1 MLPVPPEQMPG
12 ARRLNGVTEYEA
24 ALDELIGSAA
34 HTLRI
39 FDRTLS
45 RRFNTPERAGL
56 LAEFLRAKRTNRAMI
71 VLHDASSVVRD
82 CPRVIQLLRRF
93 SHNLAIHQTLQAA
106 RHIYDPF
113 AVADDMRIVHRF
125 HYNSINGEAVTGD
138 VAMTGLLTKRF
149 DEIWQASAAA
159 VTATTIGL

>member
-1 MLPVPPEQMPG
+1 MLPVSPDKMPG
-12 ARRLNGVTEYEA
+12 ARKLNGVAEYEA
-24 ALDELIGSAA
+24 ALDELLASAV

-45 RRFNTPERAGL
+45 RRFNTPERAAL
-56 LAEFLRAKRTNRAMI
+56 LGEFLRAKRTNRAMI
-71 VLHDASSVVRD
+71 VLHDASNTVRD
-82 CPRVIQLLRRF
+82 CPRIIQLLRRF

-106 RHIYDPF
+106 RHVYDPF
-113 AVADDMRIVHRF
+113 AVADDMRIVRRF
-125 HYNSINGEAVTGD
+125 HYNSVNGEAVTAD

-149 DEIWQASAAA
+149 DEIWQASAPA

>member
-1 MLPVPPEQMPG
+1 MLPVSPDKMPG
-12 ARRLNGVTEYEA
+12 ARKLNGVTEYEA
-24 ALDELIGSAA
+24 ALDELLASAV

-45 RRFNTPERAGL
+45 RRFNTPERAAL

-71 VLHDASSVVRD
+71 VLHDASNTVRD
-82 CPRVIQLLRRF
+82 CPRIIQLLRRF

-106 RHIYDPF
+106 RHVYDPF
-113 AVADDMRIVHRF
+113 AVADDMRIVRRF
-125 HYNSINGEAVTGD
+125 HYNSVNGEAVTAD

-149 DEIWQASAAA
+149 DEIWQASAPA